1 MVRLRAFRTLG
12 LFMVITPVLPTFS
25 RRTSGSAWLDICRAE
40 TGNLYRNISK
50 TLKDKHISTS
60 TDPGNEEAVQPN
72 VGDQD
77 PGGSLMP
84 NTLQILIV
92 WRSSG
97 STLIGLLNHL
107 NKSGRRSWFDP
118 ADSAAQPLNRLWTPD
133 WQQYLALILEKF
145 STAVNPWCSS
155 TCCRYLKLS
164 LDVIWG
170 WLGFKV
176 ITFCIC
182 WPYFLLWRLKPVH
195 SSAVG
200 SPHFCQQILVCVV
213 LLLITSLSFF
223 KLNDI
228 KTNFSL
234 APSLQLILQT
244 YGSPL

>member
-25 RRTSGSAWLDICRAE
+25 RRTSGSAWLDICRTE

-50 TLKDKHISTS
+50 TLKNKHISTS
-60 TDPGNEEAVQPN
+60 THPGNEEAAQPN
-72 VGDQD
+72 VGEQD

-97 STLIGLLNHL
+97 STPIWLLNHL

-170 WLGFKV
+170 WLGFKA
-176 ITFCIC
+176 ITFCVC
-182 WPYFLLWRLKPVH
+182 WPYFLFLLLKKITLGDFPLKADPCTLF
-195 SSAVG
+195 SSWFSSFLPADT
-200 SPHFCQQILVCVV
+200 CLCCVV
-213 LLLITSLSFF
+213 GH
-223 KLNDI
+223 
-228 KTNFSL
+228 
-234 APSLQLILQT
+234 
-244 YGSPL
+244 Y